1 MSLYSAIGSAIS
13 GLNASQAGL
22 DLVSRNIANA
32 GTAGYTRKVQQ
43 VSNAIVGG
51 EGIGVTQLA
60 ATRNVNSFLQQQIR
74 TESASTSRL
83 NVYSDF
89 LSRVDAMFGQPDS
102 SSSVASAVTTL
113 ETNLQAVATT
123 PDDPSARQAFL
134 NAASNMASKLNS
146 MSSQL
151 QGMRLEAE
159 QNISTLVDTA
169 NSALKSIADVNQ
181 QIAQRQ
187 ASGLSVA
194 DLQDQRDIAVDTL
207 SKLMDIKTVARDD
220 GTISVFTGGGQL
232 LLDKQPV
239 KLVFDERTSIDANSS
254 YNIDPSKRTVG
265 TITLQ
270 SGTTSVDLIASG
282 AFRSGAIA
290 GYIEMRDK
298 VLPQAQA
305 QLDELASQ
313 LALSLSQET
322 VPGTAASTGV
332 VPNVAT
338 GFDIDADTLESG
350 NTINLTYTDTPA
362 GTVHNVTIVKVM
374 DPSVLPLSNTAT
386 SNPNDQVIGINFNQP
401 MAGII
406 ADMQAALPPSVAVSN
421 PSGTTIRFL
430 DDGGT
435 GASDVNAVST
445 TITPTSLTDAGTGL
459 PLFVDGN
466 GQKAYTGSLDNP
478 PQINGFAGRI
488 TVNASILADS
498 TALVV
503 YSTNPATEIG
513 DSTRPLDLLARLTD
527 GSRTYSSTTGIG
539 SAATPFTGS
548 IDSFARRIV
557 SLQSSQA
564 ASAATDATA
573 QQVVSDTLQDKYNSE
588 TGVNIDDEMS
598 NLIVLQNAYS
608 ANARVISTIKE
619 LFDVLLSIGR

>member
-22 DLVSRNIANA
+22 DLVSRNIANSS
-32 GTAGYTRKVQQ
+32 TPGYTRKVQQ
-43 VSNAIVGG
+43 VSNSIAGG

-60 ATRNVNSFLQQQIR
+60 AVRNVNGFLQQQIR
-74 TESASTSRL
+74 TEQASTSRL

-89 LSRVDAMFGQPDS
+89 LTRIDGMFGSPDS
-102 SSSVASAVTTL
+102 DTSVASSVTSLETTL
-113 ETNLQAVATT
+113 QSVATS
-123 PDDPSARQAFL
+123 PDDPAARQTFL
-134 NAASNMASKLNS
+134 NAASNMATKLNT

-151 QGMRLEAE
+151 QSMRLEAE
-159 QNISTLVDTA
+159 QNISTSVDTA
-169 NSALKSIADVNQ
+169 NSALKSIANINQ

-194 DLQDQRDIAVDTL
+194 DLQDQRDNAVNTL
-207 SKLMDIKTVARDD
+207 SSLMDIKTVGRDD
-220 GTISVFTGGGQL
+220 GTVAVFTGGGQL

-239 KLVFDERTSIDANSS
+239 TLTFDEHTSLDADSA
-254 YNIDPSKRTVG
+254 YDIDPTKRTVG
-265 TITLQ
+265 TVTLQ
-270 SGTTSVDLIASG
+270 SGTTKVDLIASG

-313 LALSLSQET
+313 LALSMSQET
-322 VPGTAASTGV
+322 VPGTAASTGTT
-332 VPNVAT
+332 PNVAS
-338 GFDIDADTLESG
+338 GFSVDGSTLQSG

-362 GTVHNVTIVKVM
+362 GTVHNITIVKVM
-374 DPSVLPLSNTAT
+374 DPSALPLKDTAT
-386 SNPNDQVIGINFNQP
+386 SNPNDTVIGINFNQP
-401 MAGII
+401 MAGIV
-406 ADMQAALPPSVAVSN
+406 ADMQAALPASVSVSN
-421 PSGTTIRFL
+421 PSGSTIQFL

-466 GQKAYTGSLDNP
+466 SGKPYTGSLDNP
-478 PQINGFAGRI
+478 PQVTGFAGRI
-488 TVNASILADS
+488 KVNADILADS

-503 YSTNPATEIG
+503 YSTNPKTEIG
-513 DSTRPLDLLARLTD
+513 DDTRPLDLLARLTD
-527 GSRTYSSTTGIG
+527 ASRTYSSTTGIG
-539 SAATPFTGS
+539 SASSPFTGS
-548 IDSFARRIV
+548 LDSFARRIV
-557 SLQSSQA
+557 SMQSSQA
-564 ASAATDATA
+564 ASATTDASA
-573 QQVVSDTLQDKYNSE
+573 QQVVSNTLADKFNSE

-608 ANARVISTIKE
+608 ANARVITTVKE

>member
-22 DLVSRNIANA
+22 DLVSRNIANS

-43 VSNAIVGG
+43 VSNAIAGG

-60 ATRNVNSFLQQQIR
+60 AVRNVNSYLQQQIR
-74 TESASTSRL
+74 TEAATTSKL

-89 LSRVDAMFGQPDS
+89 LSRVDTMFGSPDS
-102 SSSVASAVTTL
+102 DSSVASAVTSL
-113 ETNLQAVATT
+113 ETKLQAVATT
-123 PDDPSARQAFL
+123 PDDAAARQTFL

-146 MSSQL
+146 MSAQL
-151 QGMRLEAE
+151 QNMRLEAE
-159 QNISTLVDTA
+159 QNISTSVTSA
-169 NSALKSIADVNQ
+169 NSMLKSVADLNQ

-194 DLQDQRDIAVDTL
+194 DLQDQRDNAIDGL

-220 GTISVFTGGGQL
+220 GTVAVFTGGGQL
-232 LLDKQPV
+232 LLDKQAV
-239 KLVFDERTSIDANSS
+239 SLTFDEHTSLDANSAYS
-254 YNIDPSKRTVG
+254 IDPTKRTVG

-282 AFRSGAIA
+282 AFRSGLIA

-332 VPNVAT
+332 VPNVAS
-338 GFDIDADTLESG
+338 GFDIDASTLQSG
-350 NTINLTYTDTPA
+350 NTINLTYTDTPG

-374 DPSVLPLSNTAT
+374 DPTVLPLSNTAT
-386 SNPNDQVIGINFNQP
+386 SDPDDQVIGINFNQP
-401 MAGII
+401 MAGIV
-406 ADMQAALPPSVAVSN
+406 ADMQAALPASVAVSN
-421 PSGTTIRFL
+421 PGGTTIRLL
-430 DDGGT
+430 DDGGAGT
-435 GASDVNAVST
+435 SDVNAVST

-466 GQKAYTGSLDNP
+466 NQKAYTGSLDYP
-478 PQINGFAGRI
+478 PQITGFAGRI
-488 TVNASILADS
+488 TVNASILADD

-503 YSTNPATEIG
+503 YSTSPKTEIG
-513 DSTRPLDLLARLTD
+513 DDTRPLDLLARLTSS
-527 GSRTYSSTTGIG
+527 SRTYSSATGIG
-539 SAATPFTGS
+539 SAGTPFTGS

-564 ASAATDATA
+564 ASATSNATA
-573 QQVVSDTLQDKYNSE
+573 QQVVSDTLQDKYDSE

-598 NLIVLQNAYS
+598 NLIMLQNAYS
-608 ANARVISTIKE
+608 ANARVITTIKE